1 LISIGLQHSLGLVAL
16 SLLFAVFGGYL
27 GLGLAAKAR
36 DADGN
41 RQKIFL
47 ASAAWA
53 LALGVWTMHFVGILA
68 AYFPSPIRFSVLP
81 TLISFLICVLV
92 VGISAFIE
100 SRQTQGG
107 WLTVVSALFMG
118 AGIVSMH
125 YVGMHAIDGSF
136 MMVHDWRFV
145 LLSAVLAFA
154 ASYGT
159 LRRFEADLSTR
170 ALASA
175 AVVFGLAVSGMH
187 YLAMLGMQ
195 IDTSMRMEHMSDATI
210 SSGTLAMAVALLAFV
225 VSGLFLLSLVPN
237 ATRTAPSEA
246 NITNLSELENPVEDS
261 EQRRKPIA
269 SEASVSI
276 NIPIESEGTTKFV
289 ECNKICAIQATTHY
303 TLIYDGVKEYFS
315 PWSISEAE
323 ERLMEK
329 GFMKVHRSHLIAISK
344 VNAIKKVGT
353 EAAVEVGAPLSRTVP
368 VSRAHY
374 AELKIRLGVFGKITR
389 HQAAS

>member
-16 SLLFAVFGGYL
+16 SLVFAVFGGYL

-36 DADGN
+36 DVEGN
-41 RQKIFL
+41 RQRIFL

-107 WLTVVSALFMG
+107 WLTVLSALFMG

-125 YVGMHAIDGSF
+125 YIGMHAIDGSF
-136 MMVHDWRFV
+136 VMAHDWRFV

-159 LRRFEADLSTR
+159 LRLFEADLSTK

-175 AVVFGLAVSGMH
+175 ALVFGLAVSGMH
-187 YLAMLGMQ
+187 YLAMFGMQ
-195 IDTSMRMEHMSDATI
+195 IDMSMSMEHVSDGTI

-225 VSGLFLLSLVPN
+225 VSGLFLLSLVPS
-237 ATRTAPSEA
+237 ATRHAPSVA
-246 NITNLSELENPVEDS
+246 DTNGILELEMRVNDN
-261 EQRRKPIA
+261 EQLRKPIA
-269 SEASVSI
+269 TDGPVAI
-276 NIPIESEGTTKFV
+276 NIPIESEGVTKFV
-289 ECNKICAIQATTHY
+289 KSAKVCAIQATTHY

-323 ERLMEK
+323 EKLIEK
-329 GFMKVHRSHLIAISK
+329 GFMKVHRSHLVAISK
-344 VNAIKKVGT
+344 VKAIRKVGT
-353 EAAVEVGAPLSRTVP
+353 EAVVEVGSPLPRTVP

-374 AELKIRLGVFGKITR
+374 AELKTRLGVFGKITK
-389 HQAAS
+389 HQAAT